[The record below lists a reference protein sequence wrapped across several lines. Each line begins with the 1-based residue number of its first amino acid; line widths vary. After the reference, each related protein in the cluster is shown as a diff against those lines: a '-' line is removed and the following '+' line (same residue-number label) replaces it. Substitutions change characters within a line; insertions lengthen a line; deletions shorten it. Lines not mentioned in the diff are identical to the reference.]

1 MGRDKISPINGEG
14 RVLFISNKK
23 MKRND
28 NFSIEIRIKDEIR
41 LD

>member
-1 MGRDKISPINGEG
+1 MYLINGEG

-23 MKRND
+23 VKRND
-28 NFSIEIRIKDEIR
+28 NFYKSYLSIEIRIKGEVR